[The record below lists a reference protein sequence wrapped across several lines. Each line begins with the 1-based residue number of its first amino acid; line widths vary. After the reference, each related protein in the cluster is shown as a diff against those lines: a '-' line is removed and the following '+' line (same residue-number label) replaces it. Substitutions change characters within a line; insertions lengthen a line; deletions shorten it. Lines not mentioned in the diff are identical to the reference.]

1 MAEAAG
7 ATTPAARY
15 IALVLRRPGLWLGVW
30 LLSGVALAA
39 IGSRLGVRSN
49 LEDLFPDDT
58 PAVVAAREARD
69 ILPSS
74 NQMVVIFGS
83 PSREANR
90 AFATAFC
97 AEATKMGEIAGVECQ
112 RDVAFFRRNA
122 ALWLDIE
129 ELQRIDGRVRAAI
142 QDATRDALV
151 DPALTEGLSAPAAV
165 ATTGDAEGDDPA
177 DDFGDR
183 EANAPAAR
191 DAAETLDSDPA
202 DDFAAGEPA
211 PASATAAVDS
221 APPGTGRAANEESGT
236 GVASGGVSANPA
248 QAASATGSR
257 LAVPSDDEIGA
268 RFGKV
273 DLREWSESPDGT
285 VLGVK
290 LFPRVKA
297 SDVDAAA
304 ALTSKVRALL
314 RDLQPTRHH
323 AEMQTAI
330 RGDYAEMSA
339 EVANIRTGLVLTSIL
354 AIVGIALVQI
364 VAFRSL
370 RALIVVMTPLVI
382 GAAWSLAFAQLAIGY
397 VNLITAFIFS
407 ILFGLGNEFGVYA
420 LSRYRESRAR
430 GLDVDAAL
438 RDAMPQLGA
447 GMRTSAFTTAA
458 AFMTLTLFDFRGFS
472 QYGLLA
478 GSGVLLALCSTLL
491 VTPPLVAVLHRL
503 WPEGA
508 VSPESTRGLRWLGAV
523 TSPKLARVVLALVAV
538 AAVAALFAVQ
548 DLRFDTNF
556 RKLKTQAPANDANA
570 ASSAAP
576 PPSTEAKLGQ
586 RFRSEAS
593 ETSLTPILVVTDDI
607 HQARQVHDWLL
618 ERRHD
623 LTRIS
628 QFLSIHTF
636 LPQDQERKAAIARQI
651 YQLLAD
657 KHAALGAE
665 DAAEAKR
672 AMELLQ
678 PTPFGAEQLPEFV
691 RSRFLDNHGGIG
703 RYVLLYANGNRADA
717 RSVQQIVDQVGK
729 IDAGGRTYRATAS
742 FFMLAEADGVIRRE
756 GPRAVLLAALTVLI
770 VVFLQLRSLGK
781 VLATFVPL
789 AVAVLIF
796 LGTAPA
802 LGLELNLFTIT
813 VLPSIFGLGIDGT
826 VHLVHRGWDAESEE
840 EVRDAAAKVGGA
852 AWIAALT
859 TVIGFAAL
867 WFQDNPGIQTLGSM
881 AVAGLLI
888 TTQVGN
894 AVAAAWVGLR
904 VARRLRTA
912 TRSR

>member
-1 MAEAAG
+1 MADGSG
-7 ATTPAARY
+7 ASTLSARY
-15 IALVLRRPGLWLGVW
+15 IAQVLRRPGLWLGVW
-30 LLSGVALAA
+30 LLTGVALAA

-58 PAVVAAREARD
+58 PAVVAARAARE

-90 AFATAFC
+90 AFASAFC
-97 AEATKMGEIAGVECQ
+97 AEAAKMPEIAGLECQ

-122 ALWLDIE
+122 ALWLDLE
-129 ELQRIDGRVRAAI
+129 ELQRIDDRVRAAI
-142 QDATRDALV
+142 QEATRGALV
-151 DPALTEGLSAPAAV
+151 DSALTEGLAAPAAV
-165 ATTGDAEGDDPA
+165 TVDGGAVGDDPA
-177 DDFGDR
+177 DDFGDGGVPS
-183 EANAPAAR
+183 APAS
-191 DAAETLDSDPA
+191 DSDPSE
-202 DDFAAGEPA
+202 DFAAAEPA
-211 PASATAAVDS
+211 PATAATGAGGAADGGTAPS
-221 APPGTGRAANEESGT
+221 ALAAAMGPAPRRDEATRAPIG
-236 GVASGGVSANPA
+236 SGGG
-248 QAASATGSR
+248 ASSSR
-257 LAVPSDDEIGA
+257 LAVPSDDEIAA

-273 DLREWSESPDGT
+273 DLREWAESADGT

-304 ALTSKVRALL
+304 ALTTKVRDLL
-314 RDLQPTRHH
+314 RHLQPTRHH
-323 AEMQTAI
+323 AAMQTAI

-339 EVANIRTGLVLTSIL
+339 EVANIRTGLVLTSVL
-354 AIVGIALVQI
+354 AIFGIALVQI

-430 GLDVDAAL
+430 GLDVHAAL
-438 RDAMPQLGA
+438 SETMPQLGA

-478 GSGVLLALCSTLL
+478 GSGVLLALCATLL
-491 VTPPLVAVLHRL
+491 VTPPLIAVLHRL
-503 WPEGA
+503 WPEA
-508 VSPESTRGLRWLGAV
+508 EVSPESTRGLRWLGAV
-523 TSPKLARVVLALVAV
+523 TTPKLARVVLVLVA
-538 AAVAALFAVQ
+538 ASAVVALFAVQ

-556 RKLKTQAPANDANA
+556 RKLKTQTPASD
-570 ASSAAP
+570 SSATATAAP
-576 PPSTEAKLGQ
+576 SPSAEAKLGQ
-586 RFRSEAS
+586 RFRNEAS

-607 HQARQVHDWLL
+607 AQARQVHDWLH

-636 LPQDQERKAAIARQI
+636 LPLDQERKAAIARQI
-651 YQLLAD
+651 YQQLAD
-657 KHAALGAE
+657 KHASLGRE
-665 DAAEAKR
+665 DAAEARR

-678 PTPFGAEQLPEFV
+678 PTPFSAEQLPEFV
-691 RSRFLDNHGGIG
+691 RSRFLDNQGGIG

-742 FFMLAEADGVIRRE
+742 FFMLAEADAVIRRE

-796 LGTAPA
+796 LGAAPA

-826 VHLVHRGWDAESEE
+826 VHLVHRGWEAQSEA

-867 WFQDNPGIQTLGSM
+867 WFQDNPGVRTLGSM

-904 VARRLRTA
+904 VARRVRGA
-912 TRSR
+912 ARSR